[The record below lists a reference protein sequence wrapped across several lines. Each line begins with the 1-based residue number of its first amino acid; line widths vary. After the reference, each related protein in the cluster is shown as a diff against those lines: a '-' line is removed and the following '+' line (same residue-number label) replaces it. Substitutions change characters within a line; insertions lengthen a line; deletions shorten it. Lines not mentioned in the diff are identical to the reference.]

1 MQTPRDGDEQQT
13 TLGPKVED
21 KPSPTPHD
29 NWVQLP
35 EHPGWVQDQAT
46 RAVKRRDHLPPK

>member
-13 TLGPKVED
+13 TLGPKVEE
-21 KPSPTPHD
+21 KPSPSRTPHD
-29 NWVQLP
+29 NWLQLP

-46 RAVKRRDHLPPK
+46 HAVKRNDQ

>member
-1 MQTPRDGDEQQT
+1 MQTPRDGDEQQIV
-13 TLGPKVED
+13 LGPKVED

-29 NWVQLP
+29 NWLQLP

-46 RAVKRRDHLPPK
+46 RAVKRKDQNTH